1 MKETYYNHKHSCATY
16 ELICPYQMQNLALY
30 MLLKV
35 FHSKYTAAR
44 IIWIHKHTSQFIL
57 SLIFFSALKNKLLVK
72 ENILRAV
79 LRQFATEATDNML
92 L

>member
-1 MKETYYNHKHSCATY
+1 MKETYSNYKHSCATY
-16 ELICPYQMQNLALY
+16 ELFYPYQMQNLALY

-35 FHSKYTAAR
+35 FHSKCKVAR

-57 SLIFFSALKNKLLVK
+57 SLIFFSTFNNKLLVK

-79 LRQFATEATDNML
+79 LRQFATEATYDMP
-92 L
+92 